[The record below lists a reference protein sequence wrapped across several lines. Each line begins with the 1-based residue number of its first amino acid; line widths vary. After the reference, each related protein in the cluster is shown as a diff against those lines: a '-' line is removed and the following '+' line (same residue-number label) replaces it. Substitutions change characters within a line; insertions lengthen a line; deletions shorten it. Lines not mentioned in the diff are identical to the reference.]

1 MEFLGIGYLEVL
13 VVLALVLVVVGPRRL
28 PEMAY
33 YIGRFIK
40 KLQGYARV
48 VRDEFG
54 EEFAYLNEEMEA
66 VRADVREVRG
76 SMQEVR
82 EELKQ
87 VRGEVEEA
95 GEEAREAAA
104 PVGEE
109 LRGLK
114 ELKPSSSPAG
124 ENGAAPAEEDE
135 PEPPRGVPG
144 PAHMPPIATLP
155 ARDAFASDDGDGD
168 GGDGGESGGET
179 GEGESEAEAASGK
192 PLVF

>member
-13 VVLALVLVVVGPRRL
+13 VVLALILVVVGPRRL

-66 VRADVREVRG
+66 MRADVREVRG

-114 ELKPSSSPAG
+114 ELKPSSPAAS
-124 ENGAAPAEEDE
+124 ENGAAPADAANAE

-144 PAHMPPIATLP
+144 PAHMPPIATIE
-155 ARDAFASDDGDGD
+155 ARDAFAPDGDDG
-168 GGDGGESGGET
+168 GGETVAEPEGESGT
-179 GEGESEAEAASGK
+179 EAASGK

>member
-114 ELKPSSSPAG
+114 ELKPSSPPAG
-124 ENGAAPAEEDE
+124 GNGAAPAEDE

-155 ARDAFASDDGDGD
+155 ARDAFASDGDDGDGESD
-168 GGDGGESGGET
+168 GESGE
-179 GEGESEAEAASGK
+179 ERESGTEAASGK

>member
-1 MEFLGIGYLEVL
+1 MEFLGVGYLEIL
-13 VVLALVLVVVGPRRL
+13 LVLALVMIVVGPRRL

-33 YIGRFIK
+33 YVGRFIR

-54 EEFAYLNEEMEA
+54 EEFAYINEEMEA

-76 SMQEVR
+76 SVGEVR
-82 EELKQ
+82 EELRQ
-87 VRGEVEEA
+87 VRGEMEDA
-95 GEEAREAAA
+95 GAEAREAAA

-114 ELKPSSSPAG
+114 DAASG
-124 ENGAAPAEEDE
+124 NAAP
-135 PEPPRGVPG
+135 PEPPRGTPG
-144 PAHMPPIATLP
+144 PAHLPRVATLAP
-155 ARDAFASDDGDGD
+155 RDAFAR
-168 GGDGGESGGET
+168 DGGEPDGGEERDT
-179 GEGESEAEAASGK
+179 GAEAEAASGK

>member
-114 ELKPSSSPAG
+114 ELKPSSSPAAG
-124 ENGAAPAEEDE
+124 NGAAPAEDE

-155 ARDAFASDDGDGD
+155 ARDAFASDGDDDG
-168 GGDGGESGGET
+168 GGESDGET
-179 GEGESEAEAASGK
+179 GERESGTEAASGK

>member
-1 MEFLGIGYLEVL
+1 MEFLGIGYLEIL
-13 VVLALVLVVVGPRRL
+13 LVLALVVIVVGPRRL

-33 YIGRFIK
+33 YIGRFIR

-54 EEFAYLNEEMEA
+54 EEFAYINEEMEA

-76 SMQEVR
+76 SVSEVR
-82 EELKQ
+82 EELRQ
-87 VRGEVEEA
+87 VRGEVEDA

-114 ELKPSSSPAG
+114 SAARG
-124 ENGAAPAEEDE
+124 DGAAPAEAEGASA
-135 PEPPRGVPG
+135 EPPRGKPG
-144 PAHMPPIATLP
+144 PAHMPRIATLEP
-155 ARDAFASDDGDGD
+155 RDAFARN
-168 GGDGGESGGET
+168 GGEPDGGEERDD
-179 GEGESEAEAASGK
+179 EAEAASRK

>member
-114 ELKPSSSPAG
+114 DLKPSSSAPG
-124 ENGAAPAEEDE
+124 GNGAAPAEDE
-135 PEPPRGVPG
+135 PEPSRGVPG

-155 ARDAFASDDGDGD
+155 ARDAFASDGD
-168 GGDGGESGGET
+168 GGEGRDESGGET
-179 GEGESEAEAASGK
+179 GERESGAEAASGK

>member
-1 MEFLGIGYLEVL
+1 MEFLGIGYQEILL
-13 VVLALVLVVVGPRRL
+13 VFALIMIVVGPRRL

-33 YIGRFIK
+33 YIGRFIR

-54 EEFAYLNEEMEA
+54 EEFAYINEEMEA

-76 SMQEVR
+76 SVGEVR
-82 EELKQ
+82 EELRQ

-95 GEEAREAAA
+95 GEEARDAAA

-114 ELKPSSSPAG
+114 AAASG
-124 ENGAAPAEEDE
+124 NGAAPADDGASA
-135 PEPPRGVPG
+135 EPPRGMPG
-144 PAHMPPIATLP
+144 PAHLPRVATIE
-155 ARDAFASDDGDGD
+155 ARDAFAR
-168 GGDGGESGGET
+168 DGGEPDGEPERDD
-179 GEGESEAEAASGK
+179 GAEAASGK

>member
-114 ELKPSSSPAG
+114 DLKPSSPPAG
-124 ENGAAPAEEDE
+124 ENGAAPAEDE

-155 ARDAFASDDGDGD
+155 ARDAFASDDGDG
-168 GGDGGESGGET
+168 GDGGESGGEP
-179 GEGESEAEAASGK
+179 EGESEAEAASGK

>member
-1 MEFLGIGYLEVL
+1 MEFLGIGYLEIL
-13 VVLALVLVVVGPRRL
+13 LVLALIMIVVGPRRL

-33 YIGRFIK
+33 YIGRFIR

-54 EEFAYLNEEMEA
+54 EEFAYINEEMEA

-76 SMQEVR
+76 SVGEVR
-82 EELKQ
+82 EELRQ
-87 VRGEVEEA
+87 VRGEMEEA
-95 GEEAREAAA
+95 GEEARDAAA

-114 ELKPSSSPAG
+114 AAASG
-124 ENGAAPAEEDE
+124 NGAAPADASDDGASA
-135 PEPPRGVPG
+135 EPPRGMPG
-144 PAHMPPIATLP
+144 PAHLPRVATLE
-155 ARDAFASDDGDGD
+155 ARDAFAR
-168 GGDGGESGGET
+168 DGGEPDDGEPERDD
-179 GEGESEAEAASGK
+179 GAEAASGK

>member
-1 MEFLGIGYLEVL
+1 MEFLGIGYQEILL
-13 VVLALVLVVVGPRRL
+13 VFALIMIVVGPRRL

-33 YIGRFIK
+33 YIGRFIR

-54 EEFAYLNEEMEA
+54 EEFAYINEEMEA

-76 SMQEVR
+76 SVGEVR
-82 EELKQ
+82 EELRQ
-87 VRGEVEEA
+87 VRGEVEDA

-114 ELKPSSSPAG
+114 AAAS
-124 ENGAAPAEEDE
+124 GASDGTSADGASA
-135 PEPPRGVPG
+135 EPPRGMPG
-144 PAHMPPIATLP
+144 PAHLPRVATLEP
-155 ARDAFASDDGDGD
+155 RDAFARD
-168 GGDGGESGGET
+168 GGASDGGEPERDDG
-179 GEGESEAEAASGK
+179 AEAASGK

>member
-114 ELKPSSSPAG
+114 ELKPSSPPAA
-124 ENGAAPAEEDE
+124 ENGAAPAGDE

-155 ARDAFASDDGDGD
+155 ARDAFASDGDSGD
-168 GGDGGESGGET
+168 GGDESDGESGER
-179 GEGESEAEAASGK
+179 ESGTEAASGK

>member
-114 ELKPSSSPAG
+114 ELKPSSPAS
-124 ENGAAPAEEDE
+124 ENGAAPADDE

-155 ARDAFASDDGDGD
+155 ARDAFASDGGDGDGD
-168 GGDGGESGGET
+168 ESDGESGER
-179 GEGESEAEAASGK
+179 ESGTEAASGK

>member
-87 VRGEVEEA
+87 VRGEVEEVARRRARPPPPSARSCA
-95 GEEAREAAA
+95 G
-104 PVGEE
+104 
-109 LRGLK
+109 
-114 ELKPSSSPAG
+114 
-124 ENGAAPAEEDE
+124 
-135 PEPPRGVPG
+135 
-144 PAHMPPIATLP
+144 
-155 ARDAFASDDGDGD
+155 
-168 GGDGGESGGET
+168 
-179 GEGESEAEAASGK
+179 
-192 PLVF
+192 